1 MMIEMNKAVVPG
13 GQVCLRV
20 VPNPNKAAAGG
31 RRLQNLVNVLGKG
44 KFGGNIFVSSPPPQL
59 VAAAA
64 STPIPIPIPRRRRLM
79 ATSNSSNADICRFIP
94 SSPYGDPC
102 LDLFFNSLRPD
113 DCGYTPVCLKYR
125 KQLLPLAW
133 SHNPLTTLKLIF
145 SAQTSSLEGMTFDT
159 AVLWLHH
166 NHPNTLLRNLHSLV
180 NSVSYGE
187 GLYTLVQILSNL
199 LVQKRGGQDNDAA
212 AHPERYDLDPD
223 YRLLHDRVIDIF
235 VELLK
240 SDIDKIKHHKLK
252 LKFLNDDDDL
262 DDFDQLDVDGFVSA
276 AAECCTDKY
285 LIKGHRARARIIL
298 LCESIGRRL
307 FPLESDQSD
316 EWERLRKEV
325 LVPLSKYYRRQVH
338 TDCYHREVRERCVV
352 EKYLE
357 EVKAA
362 AGGGGGN
369 LRGGIIKLDASLPN
383 EIIKYVRREDVREAA
398 EVQWKAMVEDI
409 KQGEGLGKFKNCLVV
424 GSYPLDAKLDERYP
438 EEAYAEAGL
447 EILVS
452 EVNEEPWKGKI
463 ITYSDEK
470 YQLDL
475 IQGHNL
481 TSKFEFMRSVETCW
495 TSLVECNNKE
505 FLEVFDLILEVA
517 VNEKLRA
524 EQMIKK
530 VIVFTEHLE
539 PIDSPIWDV
548 QYYALQSTF
557 EVIRS
562 KFRDKGYGDDSV
574 PHILYFNETEQP
586 WICTQDPGFTLLSG
600 FSNNM
605 FKSFLKNGGEIGP
618 HHLMEA
624 AIAHEEYQT
633 LEVVD

>member
-1 MMIEMNKAVVPG
+1 
-13 GQVCLRV
+13 
-20 VPNPNKAAAGG
+20 
-31 RRLQNLVNVLGKG
+31 
-44 KFGGNIFVSSPPPQL
+44 
-59 VAAAA
+59 
-64 STPIPIPIPRRRRLM
+64 M
-79 ATSNSSNADICRFIP
+79 ATSNSSNADICRLIP
-94 SSPYGDPC
+94 SSSYGDPC

-113 DCGYTPVCLKYR
+113 DRGYTKVCLKYL

-145 SAQTSSLEGMTFDT
+145 SAQTYGVEGMKFDT

-240 SDIDKIKHHKLK
+240 SDIDKMKHHKLK

-262 DDFDQLDVDGFVSA
+262 DDFDQLEVDGFVSA
-276 AAECCTDKY
+276 AAECCTDKCR
-285 LIKGHRARARIIL
+285 IKGHLASARARVIL
-298 LCESIGRRL
+298 LRESIGRRL

-325 LVPLSKYYRRQVH
+325 LVPLTKYYHRQVL

-362 AGGGGGN
+362 AAAAGGGN

-424 GSYPLDAKLDERYP
+424 GYYSLNPKLDERYP
-438 EEAYAEAGL
+438 EQAYAEAGL

-463 ITYSDEK
+463 ITYSDGK

-481 TSKFEFMRSVETCW
+481 TSKFEFMRTVETCW
-495 TSLVECNNKE
+495 TSLVECNKE

-530 VIVFTEHLE
+530 VIVFTEDLE
-539 PIDSPIWDV
+539 PTDSPIWDV

-557 EVIRS
+557 EAIRS
-562 KFRDKGYGDDSV
+562 KFRDKG
-574 PHILYFNETEQP
+574 
-586 WICTQDPGFTLLSG
+586 
-600 FSNNM
+600 
-605 FKSFLKNGGEIGP
+605 
-618 HHLMEA
+618 
-624 AIAHEEYQT
+624 
-633 LEVVD
+633 